1 MTQQGFTLPTEIVKL
16 PSKGLVYAKENP
28 LSSGEIEMKY
38 MTAKEEDILTN
49 QNYIAQGIVFDKLF
63 QSMIV
68 SKINYDDL
76 IAGDK
81 NAILLAARILGYGKD
96 YEVIVKHPVTG
107 EDEKQ
112 IVDITQLKEK
122 EIDLTLFNNSNEI
135 SFVLPKSGNQITLK
149 LLTHGDEKMIDAEVK
164 ALKKIKQS
172 AEVTLRLKQ
181 QILSV
186 NGTTDKKVIRD
197 FVDNG
202 LLAAD
207 AMELRRFIKSITPD
221 MDMTFTF
228 IGSDGYTEEGVSLPI
243 GLSFF
248 YPQLSI

>member
-1 MTQQGFTLPTEIVKL
+1 MTQQGFTLPTEVIKL
-16 PSKGLVYAKENP
+16 PSKGLVYSKDNP

-49 QNYIAQGIVFDKLF
+49 QNYVSQGIVFDKLF

-81 NAILLAARILGYGKD
+81 NAILIAARILGYGKD
-96 YEVIVKHPVTG
+96 YP
-107 EDEKQ
+107 
-112 IVDITQLKEK
+112 ITYFNP
-122 EIDLTLFNNSNEI
+122 EIGKNEEFMVDLTQFDHKQMDYSVFSNKNEFE
-135 SFVLPKSGNQITLK
+135 FVLPNSGNKITFK
-149 LLTHGDEKMIDAEVK
+149 LLDGSDDKAIEREVK
-164 ALKKIKQS
+164 ALKKANLS
-172 AEVTLRLKQ
+172 NEMTLRMKQ

-186 NGTTDKKVIRD
+186 NGNPDKKTVRE
-197 FVDNG
+197 FVDGG

-207 AMELRRFIKSITPD
+207 ALALRKYIKEISPD
-221 MDMTFTF
+221 VNLTFTF
-228 IGSDGYTEEGVSLPI
+228 VGSTGYTEEGVSLPV

-248 YPQLSI
+248 YPQL